1 MYTVNR
7 LCLRDSRD
15 DLRKEINFE
24 NKEFYM
30 YPNPFTGRS
39 NLSGEY
45 PPTENGTIQPDPN
58 LTIAVVVFCI
68 VGPFWLIYRLVE
80 FVVKRSVLFT
90 SQTLQKMKEFSKA

>member
-7 LCLRDSRD
+7 LCLRDSRV

-39 NLSGEY
+39 NLSGGF
-45 PPTENGTIQPDPN
+45 PPNENETIQPDPTHT
-58 LTIAVVVFCI
+58 LTAVVFCI
-68 VGPFWLIYRLVE
+68 VGPFWLVYRLVE
-80 FVVKRSVLFT
+80 FVVRRSALFT